1 MNDYSL
7 AEFLIRIAPTLGRGA
22 LVSIQIALV
31 AAVGAM
37 VIGFITG
44 LARLSQHWYVR
55 LPFVVYVELF
65 RSTSSLVQIFYFFYV
80 LPLVGIKLDA
90 FLTGT
95 LVLSLNFGA
104 YVSEVVRSAVQSV
117 SPGQWQAGI
126 ALNMERGQI
135 FRRIIFPQAV
145 PVMLPAL
152 GNYALELLK
161 ATSLVSLI
169 TITELTFAGSQLVQF
184 YGRPTTIY
192 LAIFVIYLIMA
203 MPLVALNNHLEKR
216 AGGVWQGKVR
226 NK

>member
-44 LARLSQHWYVR
+44 LARLSPHWYVR
-55 LPFVVYVELF
+55 LAFVVYVELF

-192 LAIFVIYLIMA
+192 LAVFVIYLIMA

-216 AGGVWQGKVR
+216 AGGIWQGKVR

>member
-31 AAVGAM
+31 AAVGAI

-44 LARLSQHWYVR
+44 LARLSPHWYVR

-192 LAIFVIYLIMA
+192 LAVFVIYLIMA
-203 MPLVALNNHLEKR
+203 MPIVALNNHLEKR

>member
-44 LARLSQHWYVR
+44 LARLSPHWYVR

-117 SPGQWQAGI
+117 GPGQWQAGI

-192 LAIFVIYLIMA
+192 LAVFVIYLIMA

-216 AGGVWQGKVR
+216 AGGIWQGKVR

>member
-44 LARLSQHWYVR
+44 LARLSPHWYVR

-192 LAIFVIYLIMA
+192 LAVFVIYLIMA
-203 MPLVALNNHLEKR
+203 MPLVALNNHLERR
-216 AGGVWQGKVR
+216 AGGIWQGKVR

>member
-1 MNDYSL
+1 MNNYSL

-44 LARLSQHWYVR
+44 LARLSPHWYVR

-192 LAIFVIYLIMA
+192 LAVFVIYLIMA

-216 AGGVWQGKVR
+216 AGGIWQGKVR

>member
-44 LARLSQHWYVR
+44 LARLSPHWYVR

-192 LAIFVIYLIMA
+192 LAVFVIYLIMA

-216 AGGVWQGKVR
+216 AGGIWQGKVR

>member
-7 AEFLIRIAPTLGRGA
+7 AEFLMRIAPALGRGA
-22 LVSIQIALV
+22 LVSIEVALV
-31 AAVGAM
+31 SAVGALL
-37 VIGFITG
+37 IGFVTG
-44 LARLSQHWYVR
+44 LARLSSHWYVR
-55 LPFVVYVELF
+55 LPFVAYVELF

-80 LPLVGIKLDA
+80 LPLVGIRLDA

-117 SPGQWQAGI
+117 GPGQWQAGV
-126 ALNMERGQI
+126 ALNMQRAQI
-135 FRRIIFPQAV
+135 FRRIILPQAF

-192 LAIFVIYLIMA
+192 LAVFTIYLVMA
-203 MPLVALNNHLEKR
+203 LPLVALNYHIERR

-226 NK
+226 DK

>member
-44 LARLSQHWYVR
+44 LARLSRHWYVR

-192 LAIFVIYLIMA
+192 LAVFVIYLIMA

-216 AGGVWQGKVR
+216 AGGIWQGKVR

>member
-37 VIGFITG
+37 VIGFVTG
-44 LARLSQHWYVR
+44 LARLSPHWYVR

-80 LPLVGIKLDA
+80 LPLAGIKLDA

-192 LAIFVIYLIMA
+192 LAVFVIYLIMA

-216 AGGVWQGKVR
+216 AGGIWQGKVR

>member
-22 LVSIQIALV
+22 LVSIEIALV

-44 LARLSQHWYVR
+44 LARLSPHWYVR

-192 LAIFVIYLIMA
+192 LAVFVIYLIMA
-203 MPLVALNNHLEKR
+203 MPIVALNNHLEKR

>member
-37 VIGFITG
+37 VIGFVTG
-44 LARLSQHWYVR
+44 LARLSPHWYVR

-192 LAIFVIYLIMA
+192 LAVFVIYLIMA

-216 AGGVWQGKVR
+216 AGGIWQGKVR

>member
-44 LARLSQHWYVR
+44 LARLSPHWYVR

-117 SPGQWQAGI
+117 SPGQWQAGL

-192 LAIFVIYLIMA
+192 LAVFVIYLIMA

-216 AGGVWQGKVR
+216 AGGIWQGKVR

>member
-7 AEFLIRIAPTLGRGA
+7 AEFLIRIAPPLGRGA

-44 LARLSQHWYVR
+44 LARLSPHWYVR

-192 LAIFVIYLIMA
+192 LAVFVIYLIMA

-216 AGGVWQGKVR
+216 AGGIWQGKVR

>member
-22 LVSIQIALV
+22 LVSIEIALV
-31 AAVGAM
+31 AAVGAI

-44 LARLSQHWYVR
+44 LARLSPHWYVR
-55 LPFVVYVELF
+55 MPFVVYVELF

-126 ALNMERGQI
+126 ALNMECGQI

-216 AGGVWQGKVR
+216 AGGIWQGKVR

>member
-22 LVSIQIALV
+22 LVSIEIALV

-44 LARLSQHWYVR
+44 LARLSPHWYVR
-55 LPFVVYVELF
+55 MPFVVYVELF

-126 ALNMERGQI
+126 ALNMERVQI

-169 TITELTFAGSQLVQF
+169 TITELTFSGSQLVQF
-184 YGRPTTIY
+184 YGRSTTIY
-192 LAIFVIYLIMA
+192 LAVFAVYLIMA

>member
-44 LARLSQHWYVR
+44 LARLSPHWYVR

-192 LAIFVIYLIMA
+192 LAVFVTYLIMA
-203 MPLVALNNHLEKR
+203 MPLVALNNHLERR
-216 AGGVWQGKVR
+216 AGGIWQGKVR

>member
-7 AEFLIRIAPTLGRGA
+7 AEFLMRIAPALGRGA
-22 LVSIQIALV
+22 LVSIEVALV
-31 AAVGAM
+31 SAVGALL
-37 VIGFITG
+37 IGFVTG
-44 LARLSQHWYVR
+44 LARLSPHWYVR
-55 LPFVVYVELF
+55 LPFVAYVELF

-80 LPLVGIKLDA
+80 LPLVGIRLDA

-117 SPGQWQAGI
+117 SPGQWQAGV
-126 ALNMERGQI
+126 ALNMQRAQI
-135 FRRIIFPQAV
+135 FRRIILPQAF

-192 LAIFVIYLIMA
+192 LAVFMIYLVMA
-203 MPLVALNNHLEKR
+203 LPLVALNHHIERR

-226 NK
+226 DK

>member
-44 LARLSQHWYVR
+44 LARLSPHWYVR

-80 LPLVGIKLDA
+80 LPLAGIKLDA

-192 LAIFVIYLIMA
+192 LAVFVIYLIMA

-216 AGGVWQGKVR
+216 AGGIWQGKVR